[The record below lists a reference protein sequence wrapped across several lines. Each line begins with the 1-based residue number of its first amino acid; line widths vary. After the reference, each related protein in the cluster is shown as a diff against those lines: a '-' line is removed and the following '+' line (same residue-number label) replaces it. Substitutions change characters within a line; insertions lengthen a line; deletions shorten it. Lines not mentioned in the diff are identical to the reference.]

1 MLYPLCRDGRGSP
14 LTCEREGGAGGAAPL
29 RPQHRPALRCAALRS
44 APRRARR
51 RSRWVSPGAAGASR
65 RRTPRALRELLGRQR
80 GRLGEPRGSPGTC
93 GIPEYGVLGWISAV
107 PGEGRNLPCLTHGR
121 LKLLNHQ
128 SIKERGRLEVG
139 GWEEGLLSSLLFGIK
154 RFISVRNLNYV

>member
-1 MLYPLCRDGRGSP
+1 
-14 LTCEREGGAGGAAPL
+14 
-29 RPQHRPALRCAALRS
+29 
-44 APRRARR
+44 
-51 RSRWVSPGAAGASR
+51 VSPGAAGASR

-139 GWEEGLLSSLLFGIK
+139 GWEEGLLSSPLLFGIK
-154 RFISVRNLNYV
+154 RFISVRNLNLHINPLVHILMNTFLVNMENWVLSLKNISIHMTSYDCMLE